1 MVHSTRALVLPFS
14 DGQPPLQAA
23 KTCELHVHLYGG
35 LFAADLLAL
44 GRDYYEKIDW
54 SLFVDSFERAY
65 GKRPDPVAL
74 FGEALHTQ
82 CLDPI
87 EAHYVYGV
95 DDGGDFARFQAKF
108 NMAICIYR
116 HWWKGLDKSEEIWRR
131 VLAHH
136 RREGLRYVEYRVMA
150 PYDHAQP
157 EAFVQFHQLIAR
169 FLQQASTADFEARYL
184 ISLPRW
190 APLEC
195 YKLVQRL
202 LDENE
207 DLIPAVVGL
216 DFCHF
221 EEGYP
226 PARTRAFFRRL
237 RRDNELRPERAL
249 DVAYHVGEVY
259 FDKSLESAVRWCHE
273 AAELGARRLGH
284 CTALGLDPEV
294 AVARRPQA
302 HECERVSE
310 RLAQIAYDLHH
321 EVALQDCG
329 VPVDAQALLRERGN
343 LSGRPGDALVCRAYD
358 PPRLQAVRR
367 RQDFA
372 LSRLAALGTVVET
385 CPTSNLRIGAVPDAK
400 DHPVH
405 RFLASDVRLAIGA
418 DDPGLFDCTLADEVD
433 WVQRHSGMTP
443 NALQA
448 RLGDPHDYRCGAAR

>member
-1 MVHSTRALVLPFS
+1 MTVTE
-14 DGQPPLQAA
+14 PPLQVA
-23 KTCELHVHLYGG
+23 KTCELHVHIGG
-35 LFAADLLAL
+35 SLFASDLLDLA
-44 GRDYYEKIDW
+44 RDHYEKIDW

-65 GKRPDPVAL
+65 GRRPDPVAL
-74 FGEALHTQ
+74 FREALHSQ
-82 CLDPI
+82 CLDALK
-87 EAHYVYGV
+87 AHCVYGAE
-95 DDGGDFARFQAKF
+95 DGGDFAHFQAKF
-108 NMAICIYR
+108 NLAICIYR
-116 HWWKGLDKSEEIWRR
+116 HWWNVLGQPEEILQR
-131 VLAHH
+131 VFAHH
-136 RREGLRYVEYRVMA
+136 RREGLRYVEYRAMA
-150 PYDHAQP
+150 PHDHTQP
-157 EAFVQFHQLIAR
+157 EAFAQFHELTAHAIA
-169 FLQQASTADFEARYL
+169 QACTEDFTARYL

-207 DLIPAVVGL
+207 DLLPTIVGL

-226 PARTRAFFRRL
+226 PASTRAFFRRL
-237 RRDNELRPERAL
+237 RRDNERCPERAL

-273 AAELGARRLGH
+273 AAELGALRLGH

-294 AVARRPQA
+294 ALARRPRA

-321 EVALQDCG
+321 EAELRDFG
-329 VPVDAQALLRERGN
+329 VPVDDQALMQERSG
-343 LSGRPGDALVCRAYD
+343 LSSRPGDALVYRAYN
-358 PPRLQAVRR
+358 PPRLEAVRR

-372 LSRLAALGTVVET
+372 LSRLVALGTVIET

-405 RFLASDVRLAIGA
+405 RFLSSDVRLAVGA
-418 DDPGLFDCTLADEVD
+418 DDPGLFDCTLADEVN
-433 WVQRHSGMTP
+433 WVQRHTGMTA

-448 RLGDPHDYRCGAAR
+448 RLGDPRFYRCGLRRAR

>member
-321 EVALQDCG
+321 EAALQDFG

>member
-1 MVHSTRALVLPFS
+1 MVRSTRALVLPFS
-14 DGQPPLQAA
+14 DGQLPLQAA

-195 YKLVQRL
+195 YQLVQRL

-237 RRDNELRPERAL
+237 RRDNELRPERAPRRGL
-249 DVAYHVGEVY
+249 SRGRSVLRQIARKRGALVPRSGR
-259 FDKSLESAVRWCHE
+259 ARC
-273 AAELGARRLGH
+273 APLGALHGARARPGGCRGPPAPSPRMRADQRTLGPDCLRLAPRGRI
-284 CTALGLDPEV
+284 AGL
-294 AVARRPQA
+294 RRP
-302 HECERVSE
+302 
-310 RLAQIAYDLHH
+310 
-321 EVALQDCG
+321 G
-329 VPVDAQALLRERGN
+329 
-343 LSGRPGDALVCRAYD
+343 
-358 PPRLQAVRR
+358 
-367 RQDFA
+367 
-372 LSRLAALGTVVET
+372 
-385 CPTSNLRIGAVPDAK
+385 
-400 DHPVH
+400 
-405 RFLASDVRLAIGA
+405 
-418 DDPGLFDCTLADEVD
+418 
-433 WVQRHSGMTP
+433 
-443 NALQA
+443 
-448 RLGDPHDYRCGAAR
+448 

>member
-1 MVHSTRALVLPFS
+1 MTDKR
-14 DGQPPLQAA
+14 DQPSLKAA

-35 LFAADLLAL
+35 LFAADLLEL

-65 GKRPDPVAL
+65 SKRPDPVAL
-74 FGEALHTQ
+74 FREALHKQ

-87 EAHYVYGV
+87 AAHYVYGAE
-95 DDGGDFARFQAKF
+95 DGGDFARFQAKF

-116 HWWKGLDKSEEIWRR
+116 YWWKGLDKVEEIWRR
-131 VLAHH
+131 VVAHH

-150 PYDHAQP
+150 PYDHTQP
-157 EAFVQFHQLIAR
+157 EAFAQFHQLVAR
-169 FLQQASTADFEARYL
+169 FLQQASDPGFEARYL
-184 ISLPRW
+184 IGLPRW

-195 YKLVQRL
+195 YQLVQRL

-207 DLIPAVVGL
+207 DLIPTVVGL

-226 PARTRAFFRRL
+226 PASTHAFFRRL
-237 RRDNELRPERAL
+237 HRDNELRPERAL

-273 AAELGARRLGH
+273 AAKLGALRLGH

-294 AVARRPQA
+294 AVARRSQA

-321 EVALQDCG
+321 KDALAAFG
-329 VPVDAQALLRERGN
+329 VPVDEQALMQERTR
-343 LSGRPGDALVCRAYD
+343 LAAQPGDALVWRGYD
-358 PPRLQAVRR
+358 PPRLKAVRQ

-385 CPTSNLRIGAVPDAK
+385 CPTSNLRIGGVPNAQ

-418 DDPGLFDCTLADEVD
+418 DDPGLFDCTLADEVH
-433 WVQRHSGMTP
+433 WVQHHTGMTA

-448 RLGDPHDYRCGAAR
+448 RLGDPRTYRCGSARVR

>member
-1 MVHSTRALVLPFS
+1 MPLS

-65 GKRPDPVAL
+65 SKRPDPVAL
-74 FGEALHTQ
+74 FREALHRQ

-87 EAHYVYGV
+87 EAHYVYGAE
-95 DDGGDFARFQAKF
+95 DGGDFARFQAKF

-116 HWWKGLDKSEEIWRR
+116 HWWKGLDKVEEIWRR

-150 PYDHAQP
+150 PYDHAHP
-157 EAFVQFHQLIAR
+157 EAFVQFHQLMAR
-169 FLQQASTADFEARYL
+169 FLQQASDPGFEVRYL

-195 YKLVQRL
+195 YRLVQRL

-207 DLIPAVVGL
+207 DLIPTVVGL

-226 PARTRAFFRRL
+226 PASTRAFFRRL

-294 AVARRPQA
+294 AAARRSQA

-321 EVALQDCG
+321 EAALQDCG
-329 VPVDAQALLRERGN
+329 VPVDAQALMRERGS
-343 LSGRPGDALVCRAYD
+343 LSARPGDALVCRAYD
-358 PPRLQAVRR
+358 PQRLEAVRR

-372 LSRLAALGTVVET
+372 LGRLAALGTVVET

-418 DDPGLFDCTLADEVD
+418 DDPGLFDCTLADEVN
-433 WVQRHSGMTP
+433 WVQRHTGLTAD
-443 NALQA
+443 ALQA
-448 RLGDPHDYRCGAAR
+448 RLGDPRHYRFGPRRAR

>member
-1 MVHSTRALVLPFS
+1 MTRS
-14 DGQPPLQAA
+14 QSPLQAA
-23 KTCELHVHLYGG
+23 KTCELHVHIGG
-35 LFAADLLAL
+35 SLFAADLLDLA
-44 GRDYYEKIDW
+44 RDHYEKIDW

-65 GKRPDPVAL
+65 GRRPDPVAL
-74 FGEALHTQ
+74 FGEALRSQ
-82 CLDPI
+82 RLDSLK
-87 EAHYVYGV
+87 AHCVYGAE
-95 DDGGDFARFQAKF
+95 DKGDFAHFQAKF
-108 NMAICIYR
+108 NLAICIYR
-116 HWWKGLDKSEEIWRR
+116 HWWNVLGKPEEILHR
-131 VLAHH
+131 VFAHH
-136 RREGLRYVEYRVMA
+136 RGEGLRYIEYRTMA
-150 PYDHAQP
+150 PYDHTQS
-157 EAFVQFHQLIAR
+157 EAFAQFHALTARAIA
-169 FLQQASTADFEARYL
+169 QACTADFTARYL

-195 YKLVQRL
+195 YRLVQRL

-207 DLIPAVVGL
+207 DLIPTVVGL

-226 PARTRAFFRRL
+226 PASTRAFFRRL

-273 AAELGARRLGH
+273 AAELGALRLGH

-302 HECERVSE
+302 HEQEPVSE

-321 EVALQDCG
+321 KAALEEFG
-329 VPVDAQALLRERGN
+329 VPVDDQALIQERSR
-343 LSGRPGDALVCRAYD
+343 LSARPGDALVCRAYD
-358 PPRLQAVRR
+358 PPRLEAVRK

-385 CPTSNLRIGAVPDAK
+385 CPTSNLRIGAVPDAQ

-418 DDPGLFDCTLADEVD
+418 DDPGLFDCTLADEVN
-433 WVQRHSGMTP
+433 WVQRHTGMTA

-448 RLGDPHDYRCGAAR
+448 RLGDPRDYRFGPRRTR

>member
-1 MVHSTRALVLPFS
+1 
-14 DGQPPLQAA
+14 
-23 KTCELHVHLYGG
+23 
-35 LFAADLLAL
+35 
-44 GRDYYEKIDW
+44 
-54 SLFVDSFERAY
+54 
-65 GKRPDPVAL
+65 
-74 FGEALHTQ
+74 
-82 CLDPI
+82 
-87 EAHYVYGV
+87 
-95 DDGGDFARFQAKF
+95 
-108 NMAICIYR
+108 
-116 HWWKGLDKSEEIWRR
+116 
-131 VLAHH
+131 
-136 RREGLRYVEYRVMA
+136 MA
-150 PYDHAQP
+150 PYDHIQP
-157 EAFVQFHQLIAR
+157 EAFAQFHELTARAIA
-169 FLQQASTADFEARYL
+169 QACTEDFTARYL

-207 DLIPAVVGL
+207 DLLPTIVGL

-226 PARTRAFFRRL
+226 PASTRTFFRRL
-237 RRDNELRPERAL
+237 RRDNELRPERAF

-273 AAELGARRLGH
+273 AAELGALRLGH

-302 HECERVSE
+302 HERELVSE

-321 EVALQDCG
+321 EAELRDFG
-329 VPVDAQALLRERGN
+329 VPVDDQALMQERSS
-343 LSGRPGDALVCRAYD
+343 LSSRPGDALVCRAYD
-358 PPRLQAVRR
+358 PLRLEAVRR

-418 DDPGLFDCTLADEVD
+418 DDPGLFDCTLADEVN
-433 WVQRHSGMTP
+433 WVRHHTGMTP
-443 NALQA
+443 DALQA
-448 RLGDPHDYRCGAAR
+448 RLGDPRDYRCGATRVR

>member
-1 MVHSTRALVLPFS
+1 MPLSN
-14 DGQPPLQAA
+14 GQCPLQAA
-23 KTCELHVHLYGG
+23 KTCDLHVHLYGG
-35 LFAADLLAL
+35 LFAADLLDL

-74 FGEALHTQ
+74 FREALHRQ

-87 EAHYVYGV
+87 KAHYIYGAE
-95 DDGGDFARFQAKF
+95 DGGDFARFQAKF

-116 HWWKGLDKSEEIWRR
+116 HWWKGLDKAEEIWRR

-157 EAFVQFHQLIAR
+157 EAFVQFHQFIAR
-169 FLQQASTADFEARYL
+169 FLRQASTSVFEVRYL

-195 YKLVQRL
+195 YQLVQRL

-207 DLIPAVVGL
+207 DLIPTVVGL

-221 EEGYP
+221 EEGCP

-273 AAELGARRLGH
+273 AAELGALRLGH

-302 HECERVSE
+302 HEREPISE
-310 RLAQIAYDLHH
+310 RLAQIAYDLQHKA
-321 EVALQDCG
+321 ALQDFG
-329 VPVDAQALLRERGN
+329 VPVDDQALMQERSS
-343 LSGRPGDALVCRAYD
+343 LLVRPGDAFVCRAYD
-358 PPRLQAVRR
+358 SPRFEAVRG

-372 LSRLAALGTVVET
+372 LSRLVALGTVVET

-405 RFLASDVRLAIGA
+405 RFLASDVRVAIGA

-433 WVQRHSGMTP
+433 WVQRHTGMAP
-443 NALQA
+443 DALQA
-448 RLGDPHDYRCGAAR
+448 RLGDPRNYRFGPR